1 MDIPIPSLKLTQKHP
16 KMDGW
21 NTIVSFWDDL
31 FSGALAVSFK
41 ECNGFVVFLF
51 WLLLFMHGRDPSLCM
66 TAPVDRP
73 FSYGME
79 KTCCSYG
86 VVWVVAVVVVV
97 VW

>member
-1 MDIPIPSLKLTQKHP
+1 
-16 KMDGW
+16 MDGW
-21 NTIVSFWDDL
+21 NTIVSCWDDL
-31 FSGALAVSFK
+31 FSGALAVSFR

-51 WLLLFMHGRDPSLCM
+51 WLLFMCSRDPSLCM
-66 TAPVDRP
+66 TAQVDRP

-79 KTCCSYG
+79 KTSCSSG